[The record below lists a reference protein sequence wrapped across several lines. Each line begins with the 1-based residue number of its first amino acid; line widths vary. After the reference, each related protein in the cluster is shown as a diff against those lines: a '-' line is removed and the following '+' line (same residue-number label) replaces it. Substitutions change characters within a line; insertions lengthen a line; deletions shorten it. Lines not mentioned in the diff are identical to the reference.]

1 MPLRNWS
8 QSQRTLH
15 RPFDEIRN
23 DQLDSVIGGG
33 AATSSG
39 GVVLAGKLDA
49 FVRRSIRKKKQKAI
63 KKAISLEN

>member
-1 MPLRNWS
+1 L
-8 QSQRTLH
+8 Q
-15 RPFDEIRN
+15 
-23 DQLDSVIGGG
+23 DSVTGGG

-49 FVRRSIRKKKQKAI
+49 FVRRWIRKKKQEAI

>member
-1 MPLRNWS
+1 L
-8 QSQRTLH
+8 Q
-15 RPFDEIRN
+15 
-23 DQLDSVIGGG
+23 DSVIGGG

-49 FVRRSIRKKKQKAI
+49 FVRRWIRKKKQEAI